1 MPSKGKEEKI
11 EETNLDN
18 AKENSTKEKRGENEK
33 KKNPLTRR
41 TMRRSSRVKIRRF
54 FKQKFLQKRVNFGK
68 KEKSDNSSDKLTQG
82 GSRWHKLKLLALA
95 HG

>member
-1 MPSKGKEEKI
+1 
-11 EETNLDN
+11 
-18 AKENSTKEKRGENEK
+18 
-33 KKNPLTRR
+33 
-41 TMRRSSRVKIRRF
+41 MRRSSRVKIRRF